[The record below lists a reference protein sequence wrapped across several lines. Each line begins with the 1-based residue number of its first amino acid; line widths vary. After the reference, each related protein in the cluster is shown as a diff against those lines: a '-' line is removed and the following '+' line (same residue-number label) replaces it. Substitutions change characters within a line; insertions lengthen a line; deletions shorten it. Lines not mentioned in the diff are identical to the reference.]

1 MSANPS
7 NLSSNASTNLSGLK
21 SVNLHVRSEVNINEA
36 SEIRHWMQHWN
47 VSEAEL
53 RRAIAEV
60 GPEIDEVRV
69 ALGR

>member
-7 NLSSNASTNLSGLK
+7 NLPSGAAANLAGRG
-21 SVNLHVRSEVNINEA
+21 SVNLHGRSEVNVNEA

-47 VSEAEL
+47 VTEAEL

-60 GPEIDEVRV
+60 GPEVDEVRS

>member
-1 MSANPS
+1 MSANPT
-7 NLSSNASTNLSGLK
+7 NLSNPASTNLSGLK
-21 SVNLHVRSEVNINEA
+21 SVNLFGRSQVNINEA

-60 GPEIDEVRV
+60 GPEIDDVRI